1 MLQKFKL
8 HVTFIPEICTC
19 YLLHNLFK
27 FKNEANIA
35 RLLCIME
42 METSPQ
48 KRQQHTLINTIE
60 DIGNQSHVEGREK
73 FGNAI

>member
-1 MLQKFKL
+1 MLHLFL
-8 HVTFIPEICTC
+8 TYVLVICYTIF
-19 YLLHNLFK
+19 FK

-35 RLLCIME
+35 RLLCIIE

-48 KRQQHTLINTIE
+48 KRQQRTLINTIE

-73 FGNAI
+73 FGNEI